1 MSVAGLR
8 VAPTK
13 GFLLN
18 FKRRVKFIEE
28 GYELLS
34 MKRDEL
40 SKLLKDYLEDL
51 KAAREEVGR
60 EMEDVMVKFR
70 SIYALLGSDAID
82 SYAAAVPKD
91 LELTVLPK
99 SVMGVIV
106 PYIKITQ
113 TVDVRDKF
121 GPVIRHAANE
131 IYTVL
136 KQLLKLT
143 DVESRIEIIADELER
158 TNRMVNALEKVVIP
172 NMKKTI
178 KYIEDLLDED
188 MLEEFTRL
196 KIVRRLLYE
205 RRGE

>member
-28 GYELLS
+28 GYKLLS

-40 SKLLKDYLEDL
+40 SKMLKDYLRDL
-51 KAAREEVGR
+51 KAAREEIGK
-60 EMEDVMVKFR
+60 EIEDVMVKFR
-70 SIYALLGSDAID
+70 SVYALLGSDVID

-91 LELTVLPK
+91 LEVTVLPK
-99 SVMGVIV
+99 SIMGVIV
-106 PYIKITQ
+106 PYSRITQ
-113 TVDVRDKF
+113 TIDVKNKF
-121 GPVIRHAANE
+121 GPVIRHAADE
-131 IYTVL
+131 LFIVL
-136 KQLLKLT
+136 KELLKLT
-143 DVESRIEIIADELER
+143 DVESRVEIIADELER
-158 TNRMVNALEKVVIP
+158 TNRMVNALDKVVIP
-172 NMKKTI
+172 NMKRTI

-196 KIVRRLLYE
+196 KIVRKLLYE